1 MSRVALLLLLV
12 SVSALAQPGYT
23 DSMYRRALENESTAP
38 SYVLVSLRNDE
49 AELARLVCIPAPF
62 LLGAIHAEYHLG
74 YDDSGSRQA
83 LAKALEQPGR
93 VFSFTDARARDN
105 VQPRYSA
112 EVLSQTR
119 ERLSAMSDAQLREE
133 ARNQAFDGFNP
144 ADRDA
149 VAHVL
154 LERGI
159 LVGIADRTG
168 RIYLAE

>member
-1 MSRVALLLLLV
+1 MSRGALLLLLL
-12 SVSALAQPGYT
+12 SVTALAQSSYT

-38 SYVLVSLRNDE
+38 SYVLVSLRDPATGSE
-49 AELARLVCIPAPF
+49 RVGCIPAPF
-62 LLGAIHAEYHLG
+62 LLGAIHVEYRFAF
-74 YDDSGSRQA
+74 DDAGSRQA
-83 LAKALEQPGR
+83 LAQALKQR
-93 VFSFTDARARDN
+93 DRLFSFADPRARAN
-105 VQPRYSA
+105 VQPLYSP

-119 ERLSAMSDAQLREE
+119 ERLSTVSDAQLREE
-133 ARNQAFDGFNP
+133 ARRQGFDGFNA

-159 LVGIADRTG
+159 LVGIADLTG

>member
-1 MSRVALLLLLV
+1 MSRGALLLLLV
-12 SVSALAQPGYT
+12 SVTALAQPSYT

-38 SYVLVSLRNDE
+38 SYVLVSLRDDVAGSE
-49 AELARLVCIPAPF
+49 RLVCVPAPF
-62 LLGAIHAEYHLG
+62 LLGAIHFEYHFG
-74 YDDSGSRQA
+74 FDAAGSRQA
-83 LAKALEQPGR
+83 LALALKQPDR
-93 VFSFTDARARDN
+93 LFSFTDPRARAN
-105 VQPRYSA
+105 VQPRYSP

-119 ERLSAMSDAQLREE
+119 ERLSTVSDAQLREE
-133 ARNQAFDGFNP
+133 ARKQAFDGFNA